1 MNTYSNIYIFTD
13 LIIKLH
19 KYYKLNITG
28 IMDICISVA
37 V

>member
-1 MNTYSNIYIFTD
+1 MNTYSKIYIFTD

-28 IMDICISVA
+28 IMGICMSVA